1 MPFLRRRGNMASE
14 SDMRRHTI
22 IADNVADSNEAIS
35 QPTSSH
41 PSPIPEHSVP
51 VLSLPQEEAEDV
63 KPPPSATTTE
73 DDAMSSTSSH
83 RARMS
88 TGDVPADRTLFP
100 PVQDQTNK
108 YRRFSMLRFRNASD
122 SQLAAKAKL
131 HAAGERPPPLP
142 RPPEII
148 TTAPTLE
155 INVPRKKSSRIR
167 LASRLRKSGELP
179 RIDQADETGDDVVEL
194 NERWKAR
201 QPEESMSARPS
212 VTFDEPK
219 RPSSSQAPPAY
230 GDEGSSTLAL
240 PVNRLSESSRS
251 DASSGDR
258 LYGSTTTTTHTVST
272 TTTIFRLPRRKRKQ
286 PEPLFPIAHLQ
297 PKHSTLSTQQTNAS
311 HSSLSVPTSSSPDAT
326 PRKSLSNGNQL
337 TPTPSR
343 PNSVNGIATPPSS
356 ALTLFANKSNA
367 SPATAFF
374 RPASRNSGQSS
385 PTRTYL
391 HKRGRSSTLSSL
403 NRPSPRV
410 SVDEHLALPAGR
422 TSTSGGRKS
431 IGDFLGLNRLRQ
443 NPETSSGRLGNLTP
457 ATPGSSTS
465 KNNSLQLPR
474 DSIILPERRDDD
486 TPARYLE
493 RLLEVISRSV
503 IAACLSKG
511 TDTFAQ
517 SVLRSYMRS
526 FKFFEDPMDMAIR
539 KLLMEA
545 ELPKETQ
552 QIDRC
557 LQAFANRYH
566 ECNPGVYSTP
576 DQAYFIA
583 FSLLILHTDVFNK
596 NNKHKMQKAD
606 YLKNTRG
613 EGIFDEILEVFYDN
627 ITYTPFIHVED
638 DLDINGERIITH
650 KAKKKSIFPNSSPDP
665 VKRAAK
671 EPIDPYTLI
680 IDNRLDILRPN
691 LKEVMNLEDHYSYTG
706 TANSLNLG
714 ELQRTFFKTGVL
726 QIVSARSR
734 PDAFMSERTAT
745 NPEEAHP
752 GIVDIKITKV
762 GLLWRKD
769 QKKKKT
775 RSPWQ
780 EWGAIL
786 TGAQLYF
793 FRNTTWIK
801 SLMHQYDEHVKKG
814 HGVDPCIFK
823 PPLEQFK
830 PDALMSTDG
839 AVALMD
845 SSYKKHKHAFVYVRH
860 GGLEEVLL
868 ADDEEEMNDWLAK
881 LNYAAAFRSS
891 GVRMRGVIGGSYD
904 GQSRRAI
911 RRLDTDN
918 AQSIQTPTGEVMVSR
933 SRIDHKMAQDILAA
947 RRDIMYQKVADAN
960 EQLQKAEKTLEAQLR
975 NSRHLMILAPIHP
988 KTREN
993 MLLAAAR
1000 LSAQVKWTRMEIWKL
1015 KCHRDIL
1022 LMDLEEERKSLGGP
1036 MDPRLDAAVSAREK
1050 LVINPN
1056 LKPDN
1061 GSVAPRSPRSPGP
1074 SLITRTST
1082 VTGRSDDQSS
1092 PRTEVFQT
1100 PPTSATGSSFHRH
1113 QNSWEL
1119 PGLTFEHVD
1128 LRKGSVSSVVS
1139 SSRSITATPPRNVGS
1154 SSSAP
1159 EAKFD
1164 QLDVDADERDL
1175 LKKAGLIE
1183 TGSATNLEQQ
1193 RTPGPAREPE
1203 DGQERR
1209 DRHSSST
1216 PATDKHDR
1224 NKIRRSLQRTLRE
1237 GAGHISHH
1245 RSRKGKESI
1254 SITSGSDEA
1263 AALDSADVLTRGTGS
1278 FVVHGKKASVITFG
1292 NELQYQAM
1300 SADERIRI
1308 RKQKGEDGLPAS
1320 ATAPSAMDGGARGSN
1335 TDFADFRS
1343 VLTARSDAATT
1354 REHRDSAASASTAT
1368 ARSFRELHRK
1378 YSSAQQHQQQLKS
1391 VGGGSLRLPSDAED
1405 SDAAVSFSDGRR
1417 TPLPPIEGDEDEKQ
1431 AVVDAD
1437 ENENQGKSAHG
1448 ETTLTCVGGVGDGA
1462 SEEGETAGV
1471 EDQDGKE
1478 NRHTRFFTPEPRL
1491 RSPIPSPPPSEK
1503 KESSSHPQTEGQDD
1517 HREDDENTS
1526 SPVTAATV
1534 PSSPPI
1540 QPVGA

>member
-22 IADNVADSNEAIS
+22 IADNLAVANESTS
-35 QPTSSH
+35 QP
-41 PSPIPEHSVP
+41 SPTPDSTVP
-51 VLSLPQEEAEDV
+51 ALGLPQEEAETRNPES
-63 KPPPSATTTE
+63 PPTATPD

-88 TGDVPADRTLFP
+88 TGDPPADRSLFP
-100 PVQDQTNK
+100 PVQDQNNK
-108 YRRFSMLRFRNASD
+108 HRRFSMLRFRNASD

-131 HAAGERPPPLP
+131 HAAGEKAPPLP

-148 TTAPTLE
+148 TTAPTFDNTL
-155 INVPRKKSSRIR
+155 PRKKSSRIR

-179 RIDQADETGDDVVEL
+179 RIDQADETEDGVHEL
-194 NERWKAR
+194 NERWKSRA
-201 QPEESMSARPS
+201 PEDSISGRPS

-219 RPSSSQAPPAY
+219 RPASSQAPPAY

-258 LYGSTTTTTHTVST
+258 VYGSTTTTTHTVST

-297 PKHSTLSTQQTNAS
+297 PKSNALSTQLSNAS
-311 HSSLSVPTSSSPDAT
+311 HSSLSVPTPSSREGT

-343 PNSVNGIATPPSS
+343 APSVNGIATPPAS
-356 ALTLFANKSNA
+356 ALTLFGNKSNA

-374 RPASRNSGQSS
+374 RPGSRNSGQSS

-410 SVDEHLALPAGR
+410 SVEEHLAPQSGR
-422 TSTSGGRKS
+422 TSTSAPRKS

-443 NPETSSGRLGNLTP
+443 NSEATSGRLGNLTP

-511 TDTFAQ
+511 TDTFSQ

-638 DLDINGERIITH
+638 DLDINGDRIITH
-650 KAKKKSIFPNSSPDP
+650 KAKKKSIFPNASPDP

-671 EPIDPYTLI
+671 EPVDPYTLI
-680 IDNRLDILRPN
+680 LDNRLDILRPN

-706 TANSLNLG
+706 TASSLNLG

-801 SLMHQYDEHVKKG
+801 SLMHQYEDHVKKG
-814 HGVDPCIFK
+814 HGGDPCIFK

-868 ADDEEEMNDWLAK
+868 ADDEDEMNDWLAK

-891 GVRMRGVIGGSYD
+891 GVRMRGVVGGSYD

-911 RRLDTDN
+911 RRLDTDSS
-918 AQSIQTPTGEVMVSR
+918 QSIQTPTGEVMVSR

-1000 LSAQVKWTRMEIWKL
+1000 MSAQVKWTRMEIWKL

-1022 LMDLEEERKSLGGP
+1022 LMDLEEERKSLGATA
-1036 MDPRLDAAVSAREK
+1036 DPRLDAAVSAREK

-1056 LKPDN
+1056 LKPEN
-1061 GSVAPRSPRSPGP
+1061 GSTAPRSPRSPVP
-1074 SLITRTST
+1074 SSITRTST
-1082 VTGRSDDQSS
+1082 VTGRSDDDSS

-1100 PPTSATGSSFHRH
+1100 PPTSATSSSFHRH

-1119 PGLTFEHVD
+1119 PGLTFDHVD

-1139 SSRSITATPPRNVGS
+1139 SSRSVTATPPRNVDGPS
-1154 SSSAP
+1154 GAAES
-1159 EAKFD
+1159 KFD
-1164 QLDVDADERDL
+1164 QPDVDADERDL

-1183 TGSATNLEQQ
+1183 TDSSANLDPQ
-1193 RTPGPAREPE
+1193 RTPGAARDPE
-1203 DGQERR
+1203 DGQERHNR
-1209 DRHSSST
+1209 QSSST
-1216 PATDKHDR
+1216 LANDKHDR

-1254 SITSGSDEA
+1254 SNGTGTDDTT
-1263 AALDSADVLTRGTGS
+1263 ALDTSDVLTRGTGS

-1300 SADERIRI
+1300 SADERIRL
-1308 RKQKGEDGLPAS
+1308 RMQKGEDGSGLPAS
-1320 ATAPSAMDGGARGSN
+1320 STAASGN
-1335 TDFADFRS
+1335 NNDFADFRS
-1343 VLTARSDAATT
+1343 ILTARSASDAATA

-1378 YSSAQQHQQQLKS
+1378 YSSAQQQHQQFKS
-1391 VGGGSLRLPSDAED
+1391 GGGGSLRLPSDAED

-1417 TPLPPIEGDEDEKQ
+1417 TPLPPIEGEEDEEEAVIVDDEGEESAKPEDEDGGLGD
-1431 AVVDAD
+1431 APAD
-1437 ENENQGKSAHG
+1437 EGEAG
-1448 ETTLTCVGGVGDGA
+1448 ETGDDG
-1462 SEEGETAGV
+1462 
-1471 EDQDGKE
+1471 DGKE
-1478 NRHTRFFTPEPRL
+1478 NRHTRFFTPEPQML
-1491 RSPIPSPPPSEK
+1491 SPVPSPPPSEK
-1503 KESSSHPQTEGQDD
+1503 REAPLEQQSKESEET
-1517 HREDDENTS
+1517 RKDDETSRAVTPAVVSS
-1526 SPVTAATV
+1526 SPRLQA
-1534 PSSPPI
+1534 
-1540 QPVGA
+1540 VGA

>member
-1 MPFLRRRGNMASE
+1 
-14 SDMRRHTI
+14 
-22 IADNVADSNEAIS
+22 
-35 QPTSSH
+35 
-41 PSPIPEHSVP
+41 
-51 VLSLPQEEAEDV
+51 
-63 KPPPSATTTE
+63 
-73 DDAMSSTSSH
+73 
-83 RARMS
+83 
-88 TGDVPADRTLFP
+88 
-100 PVQDQTNK
+100 
-108 YRRFSMLRFRNASD
+108 
-122 SQLAAKAKL
+122 
-131 HAAGERPPPLP
+131 
-142 RPPEII
+142 
-148 TTAPTLE
+148 
-155 INVPRKKSSRIR
+155 
-167 LASRLRKSGELP
+167 
-179 RIDQADETGDDVVEL
+179 
-194 NERWKAR
+194 
-201 QPEESMSARPS
+201 
-212 VTFDEPK
+212 
-219 RPSSSQAPPAY
+219 
-230 GDEGSSTLAL
+230 
-240 PVNRLSESSRS
+240 
-251 DASSGDR
+251 
-258 LYGSTTTTTHTVST
+258 
-272 TTTIFRLPRRKRKQ
+272 
-286 PEPLFPIAHLQ
+286 
-297 PKHSTLSTQQTNAS
+297 
-311 HSSLSVPTSSSPDAT
+311 
-326 PRKSLSNGNQL
+326 
-337 TPTPSR
+337 
-343 PNSVNGIATPPSS
+343 
-356 ALTLFANKSNA
+356 
-367 SPATAFF
+367 
-374 RPASRNSGQSS
+374 
-385 PTRTYL
+385 
-391 HKRGRSSTLSSL
+391 
-403 NRPSPRV
+403 
-410 SVDEHLALPAGR
+410 
-422 TSTSGGRKS
+422 
-431 IGDFLGLNRLRQ
+431 
-443 NPETSSGRLGNLTP
+443 
-457 ATPGSSTS
+457 
-465 KNNSLQLPR
+465 
-474 DSIILPERRDDD
+474 
-486 TPARYLE
+486 
-493 RLLEVISRSV
+493 
-503 IAACLSKG
+503 
-511 TDTFAQ
+511 
-517 SVLRSYMRS
+517 MRS

-596 NNKHKMQKAD
+596 NNKHKMQKSD

-650 KAKKKSIFPNSSPDP
+650 KARKKSIFPNASPDP

-671 EPIDPYTLI
+671 EPVDPYTLI
-680 IDNRLDILRPN
+680 LDNRLDILRPN

-706 TANSLNLG
+706 TASSLNLG

-793 FRNTTWIK
+793 FRNTAWIK
-801 SLMHQYDEHVKKG
+801 SLMHQYEDHLKKG
-814 HGVDPCIFK
+814 HGGDPCIFK

-868 ADDEEEMNDWLAK
+868 ADDEDEMNDWLAK

-891 GVRMRGVIGGSYD
+891 GVRMRGVVGGSYD

-1000 LSAQVKWTRMEIWKL
+1000 ISAQVKWTRMEIWKL

-1022 LMDLEEERKSLGGP
+1022 LMDLEEERKSLGAP
-1036 MDPRLDAAVSAREK
+1036 ADPRLDAAVSAHEK

-1056 LKPDN
+1056 LKPET
-1061 GSVAPRSPRSPGP
+1061 GSTAPRSPRSPVPP
-1074 SLITRTST
+1074 SITRSST
-1082 VTGRSDDQSS
+1082 VTGRSDDDSS

-1100 PPTSATGSSFHRH
+1100 PPTSATSSSFHRH

-1119 PGLTFEHVD
+1119 PGLTFDHVD

-1159 EAKFD
+1159 ESKFD
-1164 QLDVDADERDL
+1164 QPDVDADERDL

-1183 TGSATNLEQQ
+1183 TDSSTNLDQQ
-1193 RTPGPAREPE
+1193 RTPGPSREPE
-1203 DGQERR
+1203 DGQERHN
-1209 DRHSSST
+1209 RHSNST
-1216 PATDKHDR
+1216 PANDKHDR

-1245 RSRKGKESI
+1245 RGRKGKESI
-1254 SITSGSDEA
+1254 SNGTGTDETT
-1263 AALDSADVLTRGTGS
+1263 ALDTSDVLIRGTGS

-1300 SADERIRI
+1300 SADERIRL
-1308 RKQKGEDGLPAS
+1308 RMQKGEDGSGLPAS
-1320 ATAPSAMDGGARGSN
+1320 STAASGNNS
-1335 TDFADFRS
+1335 DFADFRS
-1343 VLTARSDAATT
+1343 VLTALSASDAATA

-1378 YSSAQQHQQQLKS
+1378 YSSAQQQHQQFKS
-1391 VGGGSLRLPSDAED
+1391 GGAGSLRLPSDAED

-1417 TPLPPIEGDEDEKQ
+1417 TPLPPIEGEEEEEEAVIVDDEREDVAKPEDEDWV
-1431 AVVDAD
+1431 AVARFGSVGIGDAP
-1437 ENENQGKSAHG
+1437 A
-1448 ETTLTCVGGVGDGA
+1448 
-1462 SEEGETAGV
+1462 EEGEANEPGN
-1471 EDQDGKE
+1471 DDDGKE
-1478 NRHTRFFTPEPRL
+1478 NRHTRFFTPEPQM
-1491 RSPIPSPPPSEK
+1491 RSPVPSPPPSEK
-1503 KESSSHPQTEGQDD
+1503 KEAPLKQQSGENEEA
-1517 HREDDENTS
+1517 REDDKISNS
-1526 SPVTAATV
+1526 VAPAVV
-1534 PSSPPI
+1534 PSSPPL
-1540 QPVGA
+1540 QAVGA